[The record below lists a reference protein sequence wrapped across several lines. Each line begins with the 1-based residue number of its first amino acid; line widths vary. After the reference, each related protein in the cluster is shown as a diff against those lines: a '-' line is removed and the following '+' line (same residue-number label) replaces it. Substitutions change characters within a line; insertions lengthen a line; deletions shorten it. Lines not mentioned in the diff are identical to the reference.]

1 MSSLGGAGNTPLHLA
16 MEYNYKEI
24 ADYLTKKGAD
34 ITIRNKKVPHDS
46 PAPFGFLD
54 ALWSKLW
61 LFTCHRGARRMR
73 WKGWRTL
80 TPMIRNLLRMLSEE
94 VVAVEYNHK
103 VKEVAILFFGTR
115 VYALVPGSLC

>member
-1 MSSLGGAGNTPLHLA
+1 
-16 MEYNYKEI
+16 
-24 ADYLTKKGAD
+24 
-34 ITIRNKKVPHDS
+34 
-46 PAPFGFLD
+46 
-54 ALWSKLW
+54 
-61 LFTCHRGARRMR
+61 MR